1 MKFAFKGMVINPMQ
15 KRFEQ
20 LEAKIQKLN
29 PSADIE
35 RIRQAYECAASAH
48 QEQKRRDGSPY
59 ITHPLAVAEVILEM
73 GLDTDSIIA
82 GLLHDCLEDTKLTYD
97 EIKAK
102 FGLPV
107 AELVDGV
114 TRLGKIQY
122 SSKEE
127 RQMEDLRK
135 MFLAMAKDIRVILI
149 KLADRL
155 HNMRTLSFLPERK
168 QREKALETMEVYAPI
183 THRLGMQKIKW
194 ELEDLSL
201 KTLDPVGYREIV
213 EGLSEKSSERDE
225 FLDHI
230 KHLIDERLRDM
241 GIPAQ
246 IEGRVKH
253 IYSIY
258 RKMYAQHKTMNE
270 IYDICAVRVI
280 VDTIADCYNVLGF
293 IHDIFKPIPG
303 RFKDYISTPKPN
315 MYQSL
320 HTTVIGREGIPFEV
334 QIRTK
339 EMHHLAE
346 YGVAAHWKYK
356 EGLSTKNTAGESTF
370 AWIRQLLEAQQD
382 SDAEDFIKTLKVD
395 LFADEVFVFT
405 PKGDVINLPAGA
417 TPIDFAY
424 AIHTAVGNRMIGAKV
439 NGRIAQL
446 DYQLKNGEIVDV
458 LTSKETHGPSRDWL
472 KLVKTGEARNKIKQW
487 FKNESRE
494 ENIAQGKEEL
504 EKQLNAALLYSAFQK
519 EEIRNPVIKKLSF
532 NSVEELYAGIGY
544 GGVTA
549 NRVLNRIRDELKRVE
564 RTKPEEAP
572 DVRSA
577 LPKKTKQPLY
587 GVIVGGLDNCLVKF
601 ARCCTPIPGDE
612 IIGFITRGYGVSIH
626 RTDCPNVRSAKETD
640 ADNGRWVSAYW
651 DDRRRDKYE
660 TAIQISAKNR
670 VGLLADVVAIF
681 SNLKLNVAELSAR
694 NLSDGYAVITAVVE
708 VADTYQLNDLF
719 IKLKRVAGIIDII
732 RSSS

>member
-1 MKFAFKGMVINPMQ
+1 MQ
-15 KRFEQ
+15 NRFDQ
-20 LEAKIQKLN
+20 LEVKIKKAN
-29 PSADIE
+29 PSADLE
-35 RIRQAYECAASAH
+35 RIRLAYDCAYEAH
-48 QEQKRRDGSPY
+48 KDQKRLDGSPY
-59 ITHPLAVAEVILEM
+59 ISHPLAVADIIFEM
-73 GLDTDSIIA
+73 GLDADSIIA
-82 GLLHDCLEDTKLTYD
+82 GLLHDCLEDTIMTYED
-97 EIKAK
+97 IKGK
-102 FGLPV
+102 FGTPV
-107 AELVDGV
+107 ADLVEGV

-155 HNMRTLSFLPERK
+155 HNMRTLSFLSERK
-168 QREKALETMEVYAPI
+168 QREKALETMEVYTPI
-183 THRLGMQKIKW
+183 AHRLGMQRVKW

-201 KTLDPVGYREIV
+201 KTLDPVGYKEIM
-213 EGLSEKSSERDE
+213 EALSEKSSERDE
-225 FLDHI
+225 FLEHI
-230 KHLIDERLRDM
+230 KYQIDERLKDM
-241 GIPAQ
+241 GISAQ
-246 IEGRVKH
+246 VDGRVKH

-258 RKMYAQHKTMNE
+258 RKMYSQHKTMNE

-280 VDTIADCYNVLGF
+280 VGSIADCYNVLGF

-334 QIRTK
+334 QIRTR

-356 EGLSTKNTAGESTF
+356 EGLSTKNPADESTF

-382 SDAEDFIKTLKVD
+382 SDAEDFIRTLKVD

-439 NGRIAQL
+439 NGRIVQL
-446 DYQLKNGEIVDV
+446 DCQLKNGEIVDI

-472 KLVKTGEARNKIKQW
+472 KLARTSEARNKIKQW

-494 ENIAQGKEEL
+494 ENIQQGKDEL
-504 EKQLNAALLYSAFQK
+504 EKQLNARLLYSTFMK
-519 EEIRNPVIKKLSF
+519 EEIRTNVIKKLSF
-532 NSVEELYAGIGY
+532 NSLDELYAGIGY
-544 GGVTA
+544 GGVTV
-549 NRVLNRIRDELKRVE
+549 NRVVNRIRDEIKRIERQKPVETLEETQVVPLK
-564 RTKPEEAP
+564 K
-572 DVRSA
+572 S
-577 LPKKTKQPLY
+577 KQPIY

-612 IIGFITRGYGVSIH
+612 IVGFITRGYGVSIH
-626 RTDCPNVRSAKETD
+626 RTDCPNVRSSKETD
-640 ADNGRWVSAYW
+640 PDNGRWVIAHW

-660 TAIQISAKNR
+660 TGIQISAKNR
-670 VGLLADVVAIF
+670 VGLLGDVVAIF
-681 SNLKLNVAELSAR
+681 SNLKLSVQELSAR

-708 VADTYQLNDLF
+708 VSDTHQLDDLF
-719 IKLKRVAGIIDII
+719 IKLKRVSGIIDII
-732 RSSS
+732 RSNS